1 MGYAVKLQ
9 KGGLPGDIIYMATGE
24 CIDRYVVTSKLY
36 DKYISGRIR
45 SGYGQQFTFKNA
57 CKGYVTCS
65 TYNINLSGSTVTYQ
79 LVHQFAKPGSNS
91 AQLYSFNALQ
101 NDTLKVVTT
110 GWGAFTFILYIT
122 TDYDLFSS

>member
-1 MGYAVKLQ
+1 
-9 KGGLPGDIIYMATGE
+9 MATGE
-24 CIDRYVVTSKLY
+24 YIDRYIVTSKLY
-36 DKYISGRIR
+36 DKYISGRVR
-45 SGYGQQFTFKNA
+45 SGYGQIFTFKKA

-65 TYNINLSGSTVTYQ
+65 TYNINLNGSTATYQ
-79 LVHQFAKPGSNS
+79 LAHQFAQPRSNS

-101 NDTLKVVTT
+101 NDTLKVVTN